1 MRQPTHVPV
10 FFRPP
15 SWRPSHFLL
24 LVQEK
29 VTKENTPS
37 PPRSPPKPA
46 TTQARYGGLLTGHPW
61 PAANARASCACPCGL
76 FPSRAC
82 RDREGPG
89 NPKQSKPYVVPA
101 KAGTQR
107 LRSALA
113 PGPLR
118 DAAKGGRIRPRSRG

>member
-46 TTQARYGGLLTGHPW
+46 TTQACYGGLLTDHPW

-82 RDREGPG
+82 RGREGPG
-89 NPKQSKPYVVPA
+89 NPKQIPPSSPRTRGPSA
-101 KAGTQR
+101 
-107 LRSALA
+107 SALLSLLA
-113 PGPLR
+113 TLC
-118 DAAKGGRIRPRSRG
+118 DAAKGGRIRPAR